1 MTPREIS
8 PVIFQVRHRIAIH
21 GKSARII
28 VLGIEDNMKVK
39 AILSRKKDDFSLQ
52 DIELSKPKSNQL
64 LIKIVASGVCH
75 TDATV
80 LNGTLPVAYPVVI
93 GHEGAGIVVEVGENV
108 VSVKPGDH
116 VVLGFSYCGHC
127 KHCLTGNASAC
138 TDFEKL
144 NFSGKDED
152 NCTPLTTTSGEEI
165 SQIFGQSSLSTYCVV
180 NEKNVCKV
188 DSQVDLRYLGPL
200 GCGIMTG
207 SGTVFNALQ
216 PKIGSSI
223 VVFGTGAVGL
233 SAIMAAKV
241 SGCLNIIAVDVHNN
255 RLALAQELGAT
266 HVINS
271 REQNP
276 VDAINV
282 ITRGGAEY
290 AIDTTGIPAVCK
302 QALDCLDVY
311 GVMVVLAV
319 SNADITLNLNRD
331 LVAKGKTI
339 KGVLEG
345 DASPKVLIPI
355 LVELY
360 KKGQFPVDKLMRF
373 YQPEEINKAFADSAS
388 GEVIKPVIVFDNSLY
403 PAD

>member
-1 MTPREIS
+1 MEI
-8 PVIFQVRHRIAIH
+8 
-21 GKSARII
+21 
-28 VLGIEDNMKVK
+28 K

-52 DIELSKPKSNQL
+52 DIVLSRPKNNQL
-64 LIKIVASGVCH
+64 LIKIVACGVCH
-75 TDATV
+75 TDVTV
-80 LNGTLPVAYPVVI
+80 LNGTLPVAYPVVL

-108 VSVKPGDH
+108 SSVKPGDH

-138 TDFEKL
+138 TDFAKL

-152 NCTPLTTTSGEEI
+152 GFTALTTTSGEQI
-165 SQIFGQSSLSTYCVV
+165 SQIFGQSSLATYCVV

-188 DSQVDLRYLGPL
+188 DSDVDLRYLGPL

-207 SGTVFNALQ
+207 SGTVFNTLQ

-233 SAIMAAKV
+233 SAIMAAKIL
-241 SGCLNIIAVDVHNN
+241 GCVHIIAVDVHTN
-255 RLALAQELGAT
+255 RLALAQGLGAT

-276 VDAINV
+276 VDAIYA
-282 ITRGGAEY
+282 ITNGGADY
-290 AIDTTGIPAVCK
+290 AIDTTGIPAVCH

-319 SNADITLNLNRD
+319 SNAEVSVNLNHD

-373 YQPEEINKAFADSAS
+373 YQPNEVNKAFADSAS
-388 GEVIKPVIVFDNSLY
+388 GEVIKPVIVFDGSIY
-403 PAD
+403 SGS